1 LAVRGAPLGTITV
14 ANLAGGRRFREEDVR
29 LLGAFADQAAL
40 GFEYTRAQRELAR
53 LALVE
58 DHERIAKE
66 LHDGVIQSLFAT
78 GLSLQATVA
87 LIGDHRVDE
96 RIQAA
101 VSEIDRAISDLRGY
115 IFGLRPAV
123 LASGHLVDAL
133 RELAHELEVHSGVI
147 TIVDIDPVLD
157 VVLRE
162 HATHIV
168 QLTREV
174 LSNVSRHAQATTCRV
189 SLLRQGGEA
198 LLEIDDDGRGFD
210 VTAMAARGMGR
221 SNIHDRVASMG
232 GRLEIQSVPGEGTTV
247 RIRLPLPAA
256 QEATGS

>member
-40 GFEYTRAQRELAR
+40 RFEYARAQRELRR

-58 DHERIAKE
+58 DQERIAKD
-66 LHDGVIQSLFAT
+66 LHDGVIQALFAV
-78 GLSLQATVA
+78 GLSLQATVT
-87 LIGDHRVDE
+87 LSGDHRVDQ

-101 VSEIDRAISDLRGY
+101 VNEIDRAISDLRGY

-147 TIVDIDPVLD
+147 TVVDIDPVLD
-157 VVLRE
+157 VALSGR
-162 HATHIV
+162 ATDLV
-168 QLTREV
+168 QVTREA

-189 SLLRQGGEA
+189 SLLRQGGAA
-198 LLEIDDDGRGFD
+198 LLEIDDDGCGFD
-210 VTAMAARGMGR
+210 TAMVTSGMGR
-221 SNIHDRVASMG
+221 SNIRDRVASMG
-232 GRLEIQSVPGEGTTV
+232 GSLEIRSVAHEGTTV
-247 RIRLPLPAA
+247 RILLQLPAA
-256 QEATGS
+256 QEATES